1 MLQLDNAMDPAHKWW
16 ERVALLLGQN
26 TWDLGIQDP
35 DIEAAKLEV
44 KEERKLEREKEK
56 LRKKAE
62 KEEAKKQEEEAVIE
76 KNKKKSKEDGVCSA
90 VSKGGNRCGNKV
102 VAGKLFCTV
111 HEKTEQRVDGKE
123 TRCKKTKKD
132 GKRCGM
138 MTTNKSGYCYY
149 HD

>member
-1 MLQLDNAMDPAHKWW
+1 MLQADNAMDPAHKWW
-16 ERVALLLGQN
+16 QRVALVLGQN

-44 KEERKLEREKEK
+44 KEERRIEKQKET

-62 KEEAKKQEEEAVIE
+62 KEEEKKQKEEAVIE
-76 KNKKKSKEDGVCSA
+76 ENKKKKDGRCAA
-90 VSKGGNRCGNKV
+90 VSKGGSRCSNSAV
-102 VAGKLFCTV
+102 PGKSFCTV
-111 HEKTEQRVDGKE
+111 HESVPQRTDGKE
-123 TRCKKTKKD
+123 VQCRKIKKD

-138 MTTNKSGYCYY
+138 KTTNKSGYCYY